1 MKSRALVVSSRARK
15 ATAGA
20 QSLVGG
26 VTLVRYRYLM
36 SEPGGREG
44 CIVFSHHQ
52 YIMSA
57 SYESTGVEDLYQLL
71 SEEVQ
76 SQHCKLDSLAWL
88 LSGSEKVG
96 RLSNVKLKP
105 EEKYFIAGIVPL

>member
-1 MKSRALVVSSRARK
+1 M
-15 ATAGA
+15 
-20 QSLVGG
+20 SL
-26 VTLVRYRYLM
+26 
-36 SEPGGREG
+36 
-44 CIVFSHHQ
+44 HHITS
-52 YIMSA
+52 YHVCY

-96 RLSNVKLKP
+96 ECPGSN
-105 EEKYFIAGIVPL
+105 

>member
-1 MKSRALVVSSRARK
+1 
-15 ATAGA
+15 
-20 QSLVGG
+20 
-26 VTLVRYRYLM
+26 M
-36 SEPGGREG
+36 SGRG
-44 CIVFSHHQ
+44 CCHITN
-52 YIMSA
+52 IMSA

-96 RLSNVKLKP
+96 RLSNVKLTIFHIS
-105 EEKYFIAGIVPL
+105 YFIAGIVPL

>member
-1 MKSRALVVSSRARK
+1 
-15 ATAGA
+15 
-20 QSLVGG
+20 
-26 VTLVRYRYLM
+26 M
-36 SEPGGREG
+36 SD
-44 CIVFSHHQ
+44 
-52 YIMSA
+52 

-96 RLSNVKLKP
+96 KLANKSRR
-105 EEKYFIAGIVPL
+105 EIFLIAGIVPL